1 MKKLTFVMA
10 IAALALGA
18 CAPKEQGT
26 ALEIDNTLS
35 AEEISA
41 ARFTPDVMWKMGRL
55 GGAAL
60 SPDARTALYTIT
72 RYNMAEN
79 RGLTQ
84 IYVRDMASG
93 EEKALTDNTSNN
105 SDAQWSADGKTIY
118 FTSSRSG
125 STQVWQMNAD
135 GTDAKQL
142 TNVEGGVEGYGI
154 APTADKIFYIKKVHA
169 ADIKSSDVHKDMDKS
184 QARIYDDLMVRH
196 WNYRDEGE
204 YSHIFVAD
212 LTADGI
218 KNDKDI
224 LGAEAA
230 WDAPLAPYFDVA
242 EIAWSNN
249 GKMLAYTCKPLTG
262 TEYAISTDS
271 DIFIY
276 NTEDGSTLNINKIKT
291 NAGMR
296 IMEFVGY
303 DRYPVWSPDEKQ
315 LAFCSMATPGYESDK
330 DRLFVYDIATQQHTD
345 LTPDFDHSASS
356 VIWKDNSTLYFLSAI
371 EGTQQICKVGT
382 QDAKVEVITSGDHD
396 IATMSIAG
404 DKCLTTLMTIS
415 RDKEI
420 YEADLNSGALTQI
433 SNINAHVYDNVK
445 MGEVQKR
452 WIPTTDGKEMLTWVI
467 LPPDFDPTKK
477 YPTLLYCEGG
487 PQSVVSQGWS
497 YRWNFQLMASQ
508 GYVVVAPNRRGCPS
522 FGSEWREQI
531 SGDYAGQNI
540 QDYLAAID
548 TVSKEPWC
556 DTDRLGCVGA
566 SYGGYSVYYLAG
578 NHDRRFKAFIS
589 HCGIF
594 NFESMY
600 GETEELFF
608 INHDYGGNYWD
619 KSNAI
624 AQRSYAKSPHKFVDR
639 WDTPI
644 MIITGEYDFRIPY
657 TQSLQAFT
665 AARLK
670 GVDAR
675 LVEFENE
682 GHQVFKPQNS
692 IVWNREFFGW
702 LDKYLK

>member
-1 MKKLTFVMA
+1 MKKLSFIMA
-10 IAALALGA
+10 MAVFALGS
-18 CAPKEQGT
+18 CTSQQPVT
-26 ALEIDNTLS
+26 LDIDNQLTQ
-35 AEEISA
+35 EEIAA
-41 ARFTPDVMWKMGRL
+41 ARFTPEVMWKMGRL
-55 GGAAL
+55 GSASL
-60 SPDARTALYTIT
+60 SPDGSSAVYSVT
-72 RYNMAEN
+72 RYNMKEN
-79 RGLTQ
+79 KGLSQ
-84 IYVRDMASG
+84 IYTRDMVSG
-93 EEKALTDNTSNN
+93 KESVLTDNTSSN
-105 SDAQWSADGKTIY
+105 SDPHWSADGEKIY
-118 FTSSRSG
+118 FISNRSG
-125 STQVWQMNAD
+125 SAQVWSMNTD
-135 GTDAKQL
+135 GSAATQI
-142 TNVEGGVEGYGI
+142 TNIEGGIEGYGI
-154 APTADKIFYIKKVHA
+154 APTADNLFYVKKVHA
-169 ADIKSSDVHKDMDKS
+169 ADTKSSDIYKDMDKS
-184 QARIYDDLMVRH
+184 QARIYDALMARH
-196 WNYRDEGE
+196 WDYWDEGD
-204 YSHIFVAD
+204 YSHIFIAD
-212 LTADGI
+212 LTPDGV

-224 LGAEAA
+224 LGADAA
-230 WDAPLAPYFDVA
+230 WDAPLAPYFDTA
-242 EIAWSNN
+242 EIAWSND
-249 GKMLAYTCKPLTG
+249 GKKLAYTCKPLTG
-262 TEYAISTDS
+262 AEYAVSTDS

-303 DRYPVWSPDEKQ
+303 DRYPVWSPDDSQ
-315 LAFCSMATPGYESDK
+315 IAFCSMATPGYESDK
-330 DRLFVYDIATQQHTD
+330 DCLYIYDCKSNEMKDI
-345 LTPDFDHSASS
+345 TPNFDHSASN
-356 VIWKDNSTLYFLSAI
+356 VIWKDNATLYFLSAI
-371 EGTQQICKVGT
+371 EGTQQVCKVST
-382 QDAKVEVITSGDHD
+382 SDAKVEVITKGDHD
-396 IATMSIAG
+396 IATMSIAD
-404 DKCLTTLMTIS
+404 DKCLATIMTIS
-415 RDKEI
+415 RDKEL
-420 YEADLNSGALTQI
+420 YNVNLTNGSLSQL

-445 MGEVQKR
+445 MGKVEKR
-452 WIPTTDGKEMLTWVI
+452 WIKTTDGKEMLTWVI
-467 LPPDFDPTKK
+467 LPPDFDPNKK

-548 TVSKEPWC
+548 TVAKEPWC
-556 DTDRLGCVGA
+556 DTDHLGCVGA

-578 NHDRRFKAFIS
+578 NHDNRFKAFIS

-624 AQRSYAKSPHKFVDR
+624 AQRSYANSPHKFVDK
-639 WDTPI
+639 WNTPI
-644 MIITGEYDFRIPY
+644 LIITGEYDFRIPY

-675 LVEFENE
+675 LVEFGNE
-682 GHQVFKPQNS
+682 AHQVFKPQNS

>member
-1 MKKLTFVMA
+1 MKKLSFIMA
-10 IAALALGA
+10 IAAMALASCTNQKPATLD
-18 CAPKEQGT
+18 
-26 ALEIDNTLS
+26 IDNSLTP
-35 AEEISA
+35 EEIA
-41 ARFTPDVMWKMGRL
+41 EARLTPPVMWKMGRL
-55 GGAAL
+55 GAASL
-60 SPDARTALYTIT
+60 SPDGTPSLYAIT

-79 RGLTQ
+79 KGLTQ

-93 EEKALTDNTSNN
+93 EEKALTDNTSSN
-105 SDAQWSADGKTIY
+105 SDPQWSADGSKIY
-118 FTSSRSG
+118 FTSNRSG
-125 STQVWQMNAD
+125 STQLWSMNPD
-135 GTDAKQL
+135 GNGAKQI
-142 TNVEGGVEGYGI
+142 TDIEGGIEGYGV
-154 APTADKIFYIKKVHA
+154 APAGDTLFYVKKVQIK
-169 ADIKSSDVHKDMDKS
+169 DVKSSDVHKDMDKS
-184 QARIYDDLMVRH
+184 KARIYDDLMSRH
-196 WNYRDEGE
+196 WDYWDEGS
-204 YSHIFVAD
+204 YSHIFIAD
-212 LTADGI
+212 LTANGLA
-218 KNDKDI
+218 NDKDI
-224 LGAEAA
+224 LGAAAA
-230 WDAPLAPYFDVA
+230 WDAPLAPYFDTA

-262 TEYAISTDS
+262 AEYALSTDS

-291 NAGMR
+291 NKGMR
-296 IMEFVGY
+296 IMEYVGY
-303 DRYPVWSPDEKQ
+303 DRYPVWSPDDSK

-330 DRLFVYDIATQQHTD
+330 DRLFVYDLASQEHTY
-345 LTPDFDHSASS
+345 LTPDFDHSAQN

-371 EGTQQICKVGT
+371 FGTQQVCKVGVENT
-382 QDAKVEVITSGDHD
+382 NVEVITKGDHD

-404 DKCLTTLMTIS
+404 DKCIATLMTINT
-415 RDKEI
+415 DKEL
-420 YEADLNSGALTQI
+420 YEVNLADGGLTQLT
-433 SNINAHVYDNVK
+433 NINSHVYDNVK

-452 WIPTTDGKEMLTWVI
+452 WVKTTDGKEMLTWVI
-467 LPPDFDPTKK
+467 LPPDFDPAKK

-497 YRWNFQLMASQ
+497 YRWNFQLMAAQ

-548 TVSKEPWC
+548 EVAKEPWC
-556 DTDRLGCVGA
+556 DTDHLGCIGS

-578 NHDRRFKAFIS
+578 NHDNRFKAFIS

-608 INHDYGGNYWD
+608 VTHDYGGNYWD

-624 AQRSYAKSPHKFVDR
+624 AQRSYAYSPHKFVQN
-639 WDTPI
+639 WNTPI
-644 MIITGEYDFRIPY
+644 LIITGEYDFRIPF

-665 AARLK
+665 AARLM

-682 GHQVFKPQNS
+682 AHQVFKPQNS

-702 LDKYLK
+702 LDKYLKE

>member
-1 MKKLTFVMA
+1 MA
-10 IAALALGA
+10 IAAMALASCTQEKPATLN
-18 CAPKEQGT
+18 
-26 ALEIDNTLS
+26 IDNTLT
-35 AEEISA
+35 AEEIA
-41 ARFTPDVMWKMGRL
+41 QARLTPPVMWKMGRL
-55 GGAAL
+55 GAASL
-60 SPDARTALYTIT
+60 SPDGTKSLYAIT
-72 RYNMAEN
+72 RYNMEEN
-79 RGLTQ
+79 KGLTQ

-93 EEKALTDNTSNN
+93 EEKCLTDNTSSN
-105 SDAQWSADGKTIY
+105 SDPQWSADGSLIY
-118 FTSSRSG
+118 FTSNRSG
-125 STQVWQMNAD
+125 STQLWSMNI
-135 GTDAKQL
+135 
-142 TNVEGGVEGYGI
+142 EGGNVKQITEIEGGIEGYGV
-154 APTADKIFYIKKVHA
+154 APTADKLFYVKKVHA
-169 ADIKSSDVHKDMDKS
+169 ADTKSSDVYKDMDKS
-184 QARIYDDLMVRH
+184 KARIYDDLMARH
-196 WNYRDEGE
+196 WDYWDEGE
-204 YSHIFVAD
+204 YSHIFIAD
-212 LTADGI
+212 LTANGLA
-218 KNDKDI
+218 NDKDI

-230 WDAPLAPYFDVA
+230 WDAPLAPYFDTA

-262 TEYAISTDS
+262 AEYAISTDS

-276 NTEDGSTLNINKIKT
+276 STEDGSTVNINKLLSSK
-291 NAGMR
+291 GMR

-303 DRYPVWSPDEKQ
+303 DRYPVWSPDDSQ

-330 DRLFVYDIATQQHTD
+330 DRLFIYDMKSQERKEV
-345 LTPDFDHSASS
+345 TPTFDHSASN
-356 VIWKDNSTLYFLSAI
+356 VIWKDNSTIYFLSAI
-371 EGTQQICKVGT
+371 EGTQQVCKVNT
-382 QDAKVEVITSGDHD
+382 ESTNVEVITKGDHD
-396 IATMSIAG
+396 IASMSIAG

-415 RDKEI
+415 RDKEL
-420 YEADLNSGALTQI
+420 YEVNLADGALTQL
-433 SNINAHVYDNVK
+433 SNVNSHVYDNVK

-452 WIPTTDGKEMLTWVI
+452 WIKTTDGKEMLTWVI

-497 YRWNFQLMASQ
+497 YRWNFQLMAAQ

-548 TVSKEPWC
+548 SVAKEPWC
-556 DTDRLGCVGA
+556 DTEHLGCVGA
-566 SYGGYSVYYLAG
+566 SYGGYSVYFLAG
-578 NHDRRFKAFIS
+578 NHEGRFKAFIS

-624 AQRSYAKSPHKFVDR
+624 AQRSYANSPHKFVQN

-644 MIITGEYDFRIPY
+644 LIITGEYDFRIPY

-682 GHQVFKPQNS
+682 AHQVFKPQNS

-702 LDKYLK
+702 LDKYLKK

>member
-1 MKKLTFVMA
+1 MKKLSFIMA
-10 IAALALGA
+10 IAAMALASCTNQKPATLD
-18 CAPKEQGT
+18 
-26 ALEIDNTLS
+26 IDNSLTP
-35 AEEISA
+35 EEIA
-41 ARFTPDVMWKMGRL
+41 EARLTPPVMWKMGRL
-55 GGAAL
+55 GAASL
-60 SPDARTALYTIT
+60 SPDGTTSLYAIT

-79 RGLTQ
+79 KGLIQ

-93 EEKALTDNTSNN
+93 EEKALTDNTSSS
-105 SDAQWSADGKTIY
+105 SDPQWSADGSKIY
-118 FTSSRSG
+118 FTSNRSG
-125 STQVWQMNAD
+125 STQLWSMNPD
-135 GTDAKQL
+135 GNGAKQI
-142 TNVEGGVEGYGI
+142 TDIEGGIEGYGV
-154 APTADKIFYIKKVHA
+154 APAGDKLFYVTKVQVK
-169 ADIKSSDVHKDMDKS
+169 DVKSSDVHKDMDKS
-184 QARIYDDLMVRH
+184 KARIYDDLMSRH
-196 WNYRDEGE
+196 WDYWDEGS
-204 YSHIFVAD
+204 YSHIFIAD
-212 LTADGI
+212 LTANGLA
-218 KNDKDI
+218 NDKDI

-230 WDAPLAPYFDVA
+230 WDAPLAPYFDTA

-262 TEYAISTDS
+262 AEYALSTDS

-291 NAGMR
+291 NKGMR
-296 IMEFVGY
+296 IMEYVGY
-303 DRYPVWSPDEKQ
+303 DRYPVWSPDDSK

-330 DRLFVYDIATQQHTD
+330 DRLFVYDLASQEHTY
-345 LTPDFDHSASS
+345 LTPDFDHSAQN

-371 EGTQQICKVGT
+371 FGTQQVCKVGVEN
-382 QDAKVEVITSGDHD
+382 AAVEVITKGDHD

-404 DKCLTTLMTIS
+404 DKCIATLMTINT
-415 RDKEI
+415 DKEL
-420 YEADLNSGALTQI
+420 YEVNLADGALSQLT
-433 SNINAHVYDNVK
+433 NINSHVYDNVK

-452 WIPTTDGKEMLTWVI
+452 WVKTTDGKEMLTWVI
-467 LPPDFDPTKK
+467 LPPDFDPAKK

-497 YRWNFQLMASQ
+497 YRWNFQLMAAQ

-548 TVSKEPWC
+548 EVAKEPWC
-556 DTDRLGCVGA
+556 DTDHLGCIGA

-578 NHDRRFKAFIS
+578 NHDNRFKAFIS

-608 INHDYGGNYWD
+608 VTHDYGGNYWD

-624 AQRSYAKSPHKFVDR
+624 AQRSYAYSPHKFVQN
-639 WDTPI
+639 WNTPI
-644 MIITGEYDFRIPY
+644 LIITGEYDFRIPF

-665 AARLK
+665 AARLM

-682 GHQVFKPQNS
+682 AHQVFKPQNS

-702 LDKYLK
+702 LDKYLKE

>member
-1 MKKLTFVMA
+1 MKKLTFIMA

-18 CAPKEQGT
+18 CTPKEQNT
-26 ALEIDNTLS
+26 ALEINNTLS
-35 AEEISA
+35 ADEIAA

-60 SPDARTALYTIT
+60 SPDAQTALYTIT
-72 RYNMAEN
+72 RYNMSEN

-84 IYVRDMASG
+84 IYTRDMATN
-93 EEKALTDNTSNN
+93 EERELTDNTSNN
-105 SDAQWSADGKTIY
+105 ADAQWSADGKTIY

-135 GTDAKQL
+135 GSAAKQI
-142 TNVEGGVEGYGI
+142 TDVEGGVEGYGI
-154 APTADKIFYIKKVHA
+154 APTGDKIFYIKKVHA
-169 ADIKSSDVHKDMDKS
+169 ADVKSSDVHKDMDKS
-184 QARIYDDLMVRH
+184 QARIYDDLMARH
-196 WNYRDEGE
+196 WNYWDEGE

-212 LTADGI
+212 LTADGV

-224 LGAEAA
+224 LGADAA

-262 TEYAISTDS
+262 VEYAISTDS

-276 NTEDGSTLNINKIKT
+276 NTEDGSTLNINKILT
-291 NAGMR
+291 NRGMR
-296 IMEFVGY
+296 IMEHVGY
-303 DRYPVWSPDEKQ
+303 DRYPVWSPDDTQ

-330 DRLFVYDIATQQHTD
+330 DRLFVYNLASQQSTY
-345 LTPDFDHSASS
+345 LTPDFDHSASN

-371 EGTQQICKVGT
+371 EGTQQICKVDING
-382 QDAKVEVITSGDHD
+382 AKVDVITSGDHD

-420 YEADLNSGALTQI
+420 YAADLNSGALTQV

-445 MGEVQKR
+445 MGQVQKR
-452 WIPTTDGKEMLTWVI
+452 WIKTTDGKEMLTWVI
-467 LPPDFDPTKK
+467 LPPDFNPAKK

-548 TVSKEPWC
+548 AVAKEPWC
-556 DTDRLGCVGA
+556 DTDHLGCVGA

-578 NHDRRFKAFIS
+578 NHDKRFKAFIS

-624 AQRSYAKSPHKFVDR
+624 AQRSYANSPHKFVDR

-670 GVDAR
+670 GVDSR

>member
-1 MKKLTFVMA
+1 MA
-10 IAALALGA
+10 FAAFALGA
-18 CAPKEQGT
+18 CTTEQQPQP
-26 ALEIDNTLS
+26 LNIDNQLS

-41 ARFTPDVMWKMGRL
+41 AKFTPDVMWKMGRL
-55 GGAAL
+55 ASASL
-60 SPDARTALYTIT
+60 SPDASKALYAIT

-79 RGLTQ
+79 RGLSQ
-84 IYVRDMASG
+84 IYIRDMASG
-93 EEKALTDNTSNN
+93 AETALTDNTSNN
-105 SDAQWSADGKTIY
+105 NDPQWSADGEKIY
-118 FTSSRSG
+118 FTSNRSG
-125 STQVWQMNAD
+125 SMQLWQMAAD
-135 GTDAKQL
+135 GSAAKQI
-142 TNVEGGVEGYGI
+142 TNIDGGIEGYGV
-154 APTADKIFYIKKVHA
+154 APSGDKLFYVKKVHA
-169 ADIKSSDVHKDMDKS
+169 TDTKSSDIHKDMDKS
-184 QARIYDDLMVRH
+184 KARIYDDLMARH
-196 WNYRDEGE
+196 WDYWDEGD

-212 LTADGI
+212 ITADGV

-224 LGAEAA
+224 IGEKAA
-230 WDAPLAPYFDVA
+230 WDAPLAPYFDTA
-242 EIAWSNN
+242 EIAWSND

-262 TEYAISTDS
+262 AAYAVSTDS

-276 NTEDGSTLNINKIKT
+276 NTADGSTLNINKIKT
-291 NAGMR
+291 NKGLR

-303 DRYPVWSPDEKQ
+303 DRYPVWSPDDKQ

-330 DRLFVYDIATQQHTD
+330 DRLFVYDLASKEHTE
-345 LTPDFDHSASS
+345 LTGDFDHSASN
-356 VIWKDNSTLYFLSAI
+356 VIWKDAKTLYFLSAI
-371 EGTQQICKVGT
+371 EGTQQVCKVGVES
-382 QDAKVEVITSGDHD
+382 AKVDVITSGDHD
-396 IATMSIAG
+396 IASMSIAG

-415 RDKEI
+415 RDKEL
-420 YEADLNSGALTQI
+420 YDVNLADGKLTPL

-445 MGEVQKR
+445 MGKVEKR
-452 WIPTTDGKEMLTWVI
+452 MVKTTDGKEMLTWVI
-467 LPPDFDPTKK
+467 LPPDFDPAKK

-531 SGDYAGQNI
+531 SGDYSGQNI
-540 QDYLAAID
+540 KDYLAAID
-548 TVSKEPWC
+548 EVAKEPWC
-556 DTDRLGCVGA
+556 DKEHLGCVGA

-578 NHDRRFKAFIS
+578 NHDGRFKAFIS

-608 INHDYGGNYWD
+608 VNHDYGGNYWD

-624 AQRSYAKSPHKFVDR
+624 AQRSYANSPHKFVQK

-644 MIITGEYDFRIPY
+644 LIITGEFDFRIPF
-657 TQSLQAFT
+657 TQSMQAFT
-665 AARLK
+665 AARLM

-682 GHQVFKPQNS
+682 AHQVFKPQNS

-702 LDKYLK
+702 LDKYLKK

>member
-1 MKKLTFVMA
+1 MKKLSFIMA
-10 IAALALGA
+10 IAAMALASCTNQKPATLD
-18 CAPKEQGT
+18 
-26 ALEIDNTLS
+26 IDNSLTP
-35 AEEISA
+35 EEIA
-41 ARFTPDVMWKMGRL
+41 EARLTPPVMWKKGRL
-55 GGAAL
+55 GAASL
-60 SPDARTALYTIT
+60 SPDGTTSLYAIT

-79 RGLTQ
+79 KGLTQ

-93 EEKALTDNTSNN
+93 EEKALTDNTSSN
-105 SDAQWSADGKTIY
+105 SDPQWSADGSKIY
-118 FTSSRSG
+118 FTSNRSG
-125 STQVWQMNAD
+125 STQLWSMNPD
-135 GTDAKQL
+135 GNGAKQI
-142 TNVEGGVEGYGI
+142 TDIEGGIEGYGV
-154 APTADKIFYIKKVHA
+154 APAGDKLFYVKNVQVKDV
-169 ADIKSSDVHKDMDKS
+169 KSSDVHKDMDKS
-184 QARIYDDLMVRH
+184 KARIYDDLMSRH
-196 WNYRDEGE
+196 WDYWDEGS

-212 LTADGI
+212 LTANGLV
-218 KNDKDI
+218 NDKDI

-230 WDAPLAPYFDVA
+230 WDAPLAPYFDTA

-262 TEYAISTDS
+262 AEYALSTDS
-271 DIFIY
+271 EIFIY

-291 NAGMR
+291 NKGMR
-296 IMEFVGY
+296 IMEYVGY
-303 DRYPVWSPDEKQ
+303 DRYPVWSPDDSK

-330 DRLFVYDIATQQHTD
+330 DRLFVYDLASQEHTY
-345 LTPDFDHSASS
+345 LTPDFDHSAQN

-371 EGTQQICKVGT
+371 FGTQQVCKVGVENT
-382 QDAKVEVITSGDHD
+382 NVEVITKGDHD

-404 DKCLTTLMTIS
+404 DKCIATLMTINT
-415 RDKEI
+415 DKEL
-420 YEADLNSGALTQI
+420 YEVNLADGGLTQLT
-433 SNINAHVYDNVK
+433 NINSHVYDNVK

-452 WIPTTDGKEMLTWVI
+452 WVKTTDGKEMLTWVI
-467 LPPDFDPTKK
+467 LPPDFDPAKK

-497 YRWNFQLMASQ
+497 YRWNFQLMAAQ

-548 TVSKEPWC
+548 EVAKEPWC
-556 DTDRLGCVGA
+556 DTDHLGCIGA

-578 NHDRRFKAFIS
+578 NHDNRFKAFIS

-608 INHDYGGNYWD
+608 VTHDYGGNYWD

-624 AQRSYAKSPHKFVDR
+624 AQRSYAYSPHKFVQN
-639 WDTPI
+639 WNTPI
-644 MIITGEYDFRIPY
+644 LIITGEYDFRIPF

-665 AARLK
+665 AARLM

-682 GHQVFKPQNS
+682 AHQVFKPQNS

-702 LDKYLK
+702 LDKYLKE

>member
-1 MKKLTFVMA
+1 MA
-10 IAALALGA
+10 IAAMALASCTIQEPQTLD
-18 CAPKEQGT
+18 
-26 ALEIDNTLS
+26 IDNTLTQ
-35 AEEISA
+35 EEIA
-41 ARFTPDVMWKMGRL
+41 QARLTPPVMWKMGRL
-55 GGAAL
+55 GAASL
-60 SPDARTALYTIT
+60 SPDATTALYAVT
-72 RYNMAEN
+72 RYNMAQN
-79 RGLTQ
+79 KGLTQ

-93 EEKALTDNTSNN
+93 KEVALTDNTSSN
-105 SDAQWSADGKTIY
+105 SDPQWSADGKTIY
-118 FTSSRSG
+118 FTSNRSG
-125 STQVWQMNAD
+125 STQLWKMNPD
-135 GTDAKQL
+135 GSAVKQI
-142 TNVEGGVEGYGI
+142 TNIDGGIEGYGV
-154 APTADKIFYIKKVHA
+154 APTGDKLFYVKKVHV
-169 ADIKSSDVHKDMDKS
+169 ADIKSSDIHKDMDKS
-184 QARIYDDLMVRH
+184 KARIYDDLMSRH
-196 WNYRDEGE
+196 WDYWDEGD
-204 YSHIFVAD
+204 YSHIFIAD
-212 LTADGI
+212 LSASGVT
-218 KNDKDI
+218 NDKDI

-230 WDAPLAPYFDVA
+230 WDAPLAPYFDTA

-262 TEYAISTDS
+262 AEYALSTDS

-276 NTEDGSTLNINKIKT
+276 NTEDGSTLNINKIKSA
-291 NAGMR
+291 AGMR

-303 DRYPVWSPDEKQ
+303 DRYPVWSPDDTQ

-330 DRLFVYDIATQQHTD
+330 DRLFVYDLATKEHKY
-345 LTPDFDHSASS
+345 LTPEFDHSAQN
-356 VIWKDNSTLYFLSAI
+356 VIWTDNSTLYFLSAI
-371 EGTQQICKVGT
+371 YGTQQVCKVSVES
-382 QDAKVEVITSGDHD
+382 AEVEVITKGDHD
-396 IATMSIAG
+396 IASMSIAG
-404 DKCLTTLMTIS
+404 NECIVTLMTINT
-415 RDKEI
+415 DKEL
-420 YEADLNSGALTQI
+420 YQVNLSDGGLTQLTT
-433 SNINAHVYDNVK
+433 INSHIYDNVK

-452 WIPTTDGKEMLTWVI
+452 WVKTTDGKEMLTWVI
-467 LPPDFDPTKK
+467 LPPDFDPAKK

-497 YRWNFQLMASQ
+497 YRWNFQLMAAQ

-548 TVSKEPWC
+548 EVAKEPWC
-556 DTDRLGCVGA
+556 DTEHMGCVGA

-578 NHDRRFKAFIS
+578 HHDNRFKAFIS

-608 INHDYGGNYWD
+608 VTHDYGGNYWD

-624 AQRSYAKSPHKFVDR
+624 AQRSYANSPHKFVDK
-639 WDTPI
+639 WNTPI
-644 MIITGEYDFRIPY
+644 LIITGEYDFRIPF

-682 GHQVFKPQNS
+682 AHQVFKPQNS
-692 IVWNREFFGW
+692 IVWNREFFSW
-702 LDKYLK
+702 LDKYLKE

>member
-1 MKKLTFVMA
+1 MA
-10 IAALALGA
+10 FAAFALGS
-18 CAPKEQGT
+18 CTTEPQPQP
-26 ALEIDNTLS
+26 LNIDNQLS

-41 ARFTPDVMWKMGRL
+41 AKFTPDVMWKMGRL
-55 GGAAL
+55 ASATL
-60 SPDARTALYTIT
+60 SPDGSKALYAIT

-79 RGLTQ
+79 RGLSQ
-84 IYVRDMASG
+84 IYVRDMATG
-93 EEKALTDNTSNN
+93 NELALTDNSSNN
-105 SDAQWSADGKTIY
+105 NDPQWSADGSKIY
-118 FTSSRSG
+118 FTSNRSG
-125 STQVWQMNAD
+125 SMQLWLMATD
-135 GTDAKQL
+135 GSSAKQI
-142 TNVEGGVEGYGI
+142 TDIEGGIEGYGV
-154 APTADKIFYIKKVHA
+154 APSGDKLFYVKKVHA
-169 ADIKSSDVHKDMDKS
+169 ADTKSSDIHKDMDKS
-184 QARIYDDLMVRH
+184 KARIYDDLMARH
-196 WNYRDEGE
+196 WDYWDEGD

-212 LTADGI
+212 LTADGV
-218 KNDKDI
+218 KKDKDI
-224 LGAEAA
+224 IGEKSA
-230 WDAPLAPYFDVA
+230 WDAPLAPYFDTA
-242 EIAWSNN
+242 EIAWSND
-249 GKMLAYTCKPLTG
+249 GKKLAYTCKPLTG
-262 TEYAISTDS
+262 TEYAVSTDS

-276 NTEDGSTLNINKIKT
+276 NSEDGSTLNINKIKT

-303 DRYPVWSPDEKQ
+303 DRYPVWSPDDKQ

-330 DRLFVYDIATQQHTD
+330 DRLFVYDLASKEHTY
-345 LTPDFDHSASS
+345 LTPDFDHSASN
-356 VIWKDNSTLYFLSAI
+356 VIWKDAKTLYFLSAI
-371 EGTQQICKVGT
+371 EGTQQVCKVAT
-382 QDAKVEVITSGDHD
+382 DNAKVDVITSGDHD
-396 IATMSIAG
+396 IASMSIAG

-415 RDKEI
+415 RDKEL
-420 YEADLNSGALTQI
+420 YDVNLANGKFTQL
-433 SNINAHVYDNVK
+433 SKINAHVYDNVK
-445 MGEVQKR
+445 MGKVEKR
-452 WIPTTDGKEMLTWVI
+452 MVKTTDGKEMLTWVI
-467 LPPDFDPTKK
+467 LPPDFDPAKK

-531 SGDYAGQNI
+531 SGDYSGQNI
-540 QDYLAAID
+540 KDYLAAID
-548 TVSKEPWC
+548 EVAKEPWC
-556 DTDRLGCVGA
+556 DKEHLGCVGA

-578 NHDRRFKAFIS
+578 NHDGRFKAFIS

-624 AQRSYAKSPHKFVDR
+624 AQRSYANSPHKFVQK

-644 MIITGEYDFRIPY
+644 LIITGEFDFRIPF
-657 TQSLQAFT
+657 TQSMQAFT
-665 AARLK
+665 AARLM

-682 GHQVFKPQNS
+682 AHQVFKPQNS

-702 LDKYLK
+702 LDKYLKK

>member
-1 MKKLTFVMA
+1 MA
-10 IAALALGA
+10 FAAFALGS
-18 CAPKEQGT
+18 CTTEPQPQP
-26 ALEIDNTLS
+26 LNIDNQLS

-41 ARFTPDVMWKMGRL
+41 AKFTPDVMWKMGRL
-55 GGAAL
+55 ASATL
-60 SPDARTALYTIT
+60 SPDGSKALYAIT

-79 RGLTQ
+79 RGLSQ
-84 IYVRDMASG
+84 IYVRDMATG
-93 EEKALTDNTSNN
+93 NELALTDNSSNN
-105 SDAQWSADGKTIY
+105 NDPQWSADGSKIY
-118 FTSSRSG
+118 FTSNRSG
-125 STQVWQMNAD
+125 SMQLWQMATD
-135 GTDAKQL
+135 GSSAKQI
-142 TNVEGGVEGYGI
+142 TDIEDGIKGYGV
-154 APTADKIFYIKKVHA
+154 APSGDKLFYVKKVHA
-169 ADIKSSDVHKDMDKS
+169 ADTKSSDIHKDMDKS
-184 QARIYDDLMVRH
+184 KARIYDDLMARH
-196 WNYRDEGE
+196 WDYWDEGD

-212 LTADGI
+212 LTADGV
-218 KNDKDI
+218 KKDKDI
-224 LGAEAA
+224 IGEKSA
-230 WDAPLAPYFDVA
+230 WDAPLAPYFDTA
-242 EIAWSNN
+242 EIAWSND
-249 GKMLAYTCKPLTG
+249 GKKLAYTCKPLTG
-262 TEYAISTDS
+262 TEYAVSTDS

-303 DRYPVWSPDEKQ
+303 DRYPVWSPDDKQ

-330 DRLFVYDIATQQHTD
+330 DRLFVYDLASKEHTY
-345 LTPDFDHSASS
+345 LTPDFDHSASN
-356 VIWKDNSTLYFLSAI
+356 VIWKDAKTLYFLSAI
-371 EGTQQICKVGT
+371 EGTQQVCKVAT
-382 QDAKVEVITSGDHD
+382 DNVKVDVITSGDHD
-396 IATMSIAG
+396 IASMSIAG

-415 RDKEI
+415 RDKEL
-420 YEADLNSGALTQI
+420 YDVNLADGKLTQL
-433 SNINAHVYDNVK
+433 SKINAHVYDNVK
-445 MGEVQKR
+445 MGKVEKR
-452 WIPTTDGKEMLTWVI
+452 MVKTTDGKEMLTWVI
-467 LPPDFDPTKK
+467 LPPDFDPAKK

-531 SGDYAGQNI
+531 SGDYSGQNI
-540 QDYLAAID
+540 KDYLAAID
-548 TVSKEPWC
+548 EVAKEPWC
-556 DTDRLGCVGA
+556 DKEHLGCVGA

-578 NHDRRFKAFIS
+578 NHDGRFKAFIS

-624 AQRSYAKSPHKFVDR
+624 AQRSYANSPHKFVQK

-644 MIITGEYDFRIPY
+644 LIITGEFDFRIPF
-657 TQSLQAFT
+657 TQSMQAFT
-665 AARLK
+665 AARLM

-682 GHQVFKPQNS
+682 AHQVFKPQNS

-702 LDKYLK
+702 LDKYLKK

>member
-1 MKKLTFVMA
+1 MA
-10 IAALALGA
+10 IAAMALASCTNQKPATLD
-18 CAPKEQGT
+18 
-26 ALEIDNTLS
+26 IDNSLTP
-35 AEEISA
+35 EEIA
-41 ARFTPDVMWKMGRL
+41 EARLTPPVMWKMGRL
-55 GGAAL
+55 GAASL
-60 SPDARTALYTIT
+60 SPDGTTSLYAIT

-79 RGLTQ
+79 KGLTQ

-93 EEKALTDNTSNN
+93 KEKALTDNTSSN
-105 SDAQWSADGKTIY
+105 SDPQWSADGSKIY
-118 FTSSRSG
+118 FTSNRSG
-125 STQVWQMNAD
+125 STQLWSMNPD
-135 GTDAKQL
+135 GNGAKQI
-142 TNVEGGVEGYGI
+142 TDIEGGIEGYGV
-154 APTADKIFYIKKVHA
+154 APAGDKLFYVKKVQVK
-169 ADIKSSDVHKDMDKS
+169 DVKSSDVHKDMDKS
-184 QARIYDDLMVRH
+184 KARIYDDLMSRH
-196 WNYRDEGE
+196 WDYWDEGS
-204 YSHIFVAD
+204 YSHIFIAD
-212 LTADGI
+212 LTANGLA
-218 KNDKDI
+218 NDKDI

-230 WDAPLAPYFDVA
+230 WDAPLAPYFDTA

-262 TEYAISTDS
+262 AEYALSTDS

-291 NAGMR
+291 NKGMR
-296 IMEFVGY
+296 IMEYVGY
-303 DRYPVWSPDEKQ
+303 DRYPVWSPDDSK

-330 DRLFVYDIATQQHTD
+330 DRLFVYDLASQEHTY
-345 LTPDFDHSASS
+345 LTPDFDHSAQN

-371 EGTQQICKVGT
+371 FGTQQVCKVGVENT
-382 QDAKVEVITSGDHD
+382 NVEVITKGDHD

-404 DKCLTTLMTIS
+404 DKCIATLMTINT
-415 RDKEI
+415 DKEL
-420 YEADLNSGALTQI
+420 YEVNLADGGLTLLT
-433 SNINAHVYDNVK
+433 NINSHVYDNVK

-452 WIPTTDGKEMLTWVI
+452 WVKTTDGKEMLTWVI
-467 LPPDFDPTKK
+467 LPPDFDPAKK

-497 YRWNFQLMASQ
+497 YRWNFQLMAAQ

-548 TVSKEPWC
+548 EVAKEPWC
-556 DTDRLGCVGA
+556 DTDHLGCIGA

-578 NHDRRFKAFIS
+578 NHDNRFKAFIS

-608 INHDYGGNYWD
+608 VTHDYGGNYWD

-624 AQRSYAKSPHKFVDR
+624 AQRSYAYSPHKFVQN
-639 WDTPI
+639 WNTPI
-644 MIITGEYDFRIPY
+644 LIITGEYDFRIPF

-665 AARLK
+665 AARLM

-682 GHQVFKPQNS
+682 AHQVFKPQNS

-702 LDKYLK
+702 LDKYLKE

>member
-1 MKKLTFVMA
+1 MKKLTFIMA

-18 CAPKEQGT
+18 CTPKEQNT
-26 ALEIDNTLS
+26 ALEINNTLS
-35 AEEISA
+35 ADEIAA

-60 SPDARTALYTIT
+60 SPDAQTALYTIT
-72 RYNMAEN
+72 RYNMTEN

-84 IYVRDMASG
+84 IYTRDMATN
-93 EEKALTDNTSNN
+93 EERELTDNTSNN
-105 SDAQWSADGKTIY
+105 ADAQWSADGKTIY

-135 GTDAKQL
+135 GSAAKQI
-142 TNVEGGVEGYGI
+142 TDVEGGVEGYGI
-154 APTADKIFYIKKVHA
+154 APTGDKIFYIKKVHA
-169 ADIKSSDVHKDMDKS
+169 ADVKSSDVHKDMDKS
-184 QARIYDDLMVRH
+184 QARIYDDLMARH
-196 WNYRDEGE
+196 WNYWDEGE

-212 LTADGI
+212 LTADGV

-224 LGAEAA
+224 LGADAA

-262 TEYAISTDS
+262 VEYAISTDS

-276 NTEDGSTLNINKIKT
+276 NTEDGSTLNINKILT
-291 NAGMR
+291 NRGMR
-296 IMEFVGY
+296 IMEHVGY
-303 DRYPVWSPDEKQ
+303 DRYPVWSPDDTQ

-330 DRLFVYDIATQQHTD
+330 DRLFVYNLASQQSTY
-345 LTPDFDHSASS
+345 LTPDFDHSASN

-371 EGTQQICKVGT
+371 EGTQQICKVDVNG
-382 QDAKVEVITSGDHD
+382 AKVDVITSGDHD

-420 YEADLNSGALTQI
+420 YAADLNSGALTQV

-445 MGEVQKR
+445 MGQVQKR
-452 WIPTTDGKEMLTWVI
+452 WIKTTDGKEMLTWVI
-467 LPPDFDPTKK
+467 LPPDFDPAKK

-548 TVSKEPWC
+548 VVAKEPWC
-556 DTDRLGCVGA
+556 DTDHLGCVGA

-578 NHDRRFKAFIS
+578 NHDKRFKTFIS

-624 AQRSYAKSPHKFVDR
+624 AQRSYANSPHKFVDR

-670 GVDAR
+670 GVDSR